1 MSEAQ
6 PNGVGPGALLKN
18 ARVMRDMTQQD
29 VSDALNL
36 MLRVIDDIENE
47 RWSQLPPPAFSRGYL
62 RAYAKL
68 LVLDPDMIVR
78 AFDSAL
84 GQTGGGQAVLLR
96 QVVVETCGGRVLVTH
111 RL

>member
-1 MSEAQ
+1 VVSEAQ

-18 ARVMRDMTQQD
+18 AREARDLTQQD
-29 VSDALNL
+29 VSDSLNL
-36 MLRVIDDIENE
+36 MVRVIDDIENE

-68 LVLDPDMIVR
+68 LVLDPDSIAR

-84 GQTGGGQAVLLR
+84 GHTGGEQTVRFNTMAPAK
-96 QVVVETCGGRVLVTH
+96 GGVAEMMQKP
-111 RL
+111 

>member
-1 MSEAQ
+1 MVSEAQ

-18 ARVMRDMTQQD
+18 AREARDLTQQD
-29 VSDALNL
+29 VSDSLNL
-36 MLRVIDDIENE
+36 MVRVIDDIENE

-68 LVLDPDMIVR
+68 LVLDPDSIAR

-84 GQTGGGQAVLLR
+84 GHTGGEQTVRFNTMAPAK
-96 QVVVETCGGRVLVTH
+96 GGVAEMMQKP
-111 RL
+111 